1 MRVSYSDNL
10 RHQKAVLELKK
21 QGHVKRC
28 LVCLKEGNRRNM
40 MRHVIREHVPKK
52 ERPNRCRACGAG
64 HYTESDL
71 KQHIRG
77 SHKEAEVADLVAEK
91 VSLPNWEEYLSDFSR
106 EESLKFYE
114 ELFALPSLEDHQP
127 ATEEVADKPAIDDD
141 ASRPDVPAKARK
153 PAASTKGESGD
164 VEARRP
170 DVSEKASRPDV
181 PAKTRKPAASTKGE
195 SGDVEA
201 RRSDV
206 SEKVSRPDVS
216 AKARKP
222 AASANGKDSDVE
234 ARRPDIP
241 EKASRPDV
249 PTKTRKPAASTK
261 GESGNDEARRP
272 EVSAKASRPDVPAK
286 ARETE
291 DVEWSCS
298 SSGGQSDAPPP
309 PEEHCPPIRL
319 TINKRRF
326 HSPEIELHAPPTES
340 MEDVLVESPVP
351 EKRARGGDCPTCGDS
366 LEERISAAMVSALNK
381 WDAAHRQEIQDLKK
395 EVDELKST
403 MTSRRAESP
412 LNRRDE
418 RYASHRRRSISPDRG
433 MGRQFQQLRD
443 QLKKSSKK

>member
-10 RHQKAVLELKK
+10 RHQKAVIELKK

-28 LVCLKEGNRRNM
+28 LVCLREGNRRNM

-71 KQHIRG
+71 KQHIWG

-127 ATEEVADKPAIDDD
+127 ATEEVADKPASDDD
-141 ASRPDVPAKARK
+141 ASRLDVPAKARK
-153 PAASTKGESGD
+153 PAASANGKAGD

-201 RRSDV
+201 RR
-206 SEKVSRPDVS
+206 PDVS
-216 AKARKP
+216 
-222 AASANGKDSDVE
+222 
-234 ARRPDIP
+234 

-249 PTKTRKPAASTK
+249 PAKARKPAASTK
-261 GESGNDEARRP
+261 GESGDVEARRP
-272 EVSAKASRPDVPAK
+272 DVSEKASRPDVLSPVRRPEVPNKAK
-286 ARETE
+286 ETE

-298 SSGGQSDAPPP
+298 SISGQSDATPP

-326 HSPEIELHAPPTES
+326 NSPEIELHAPPTES
-340 MEDVLVESPVP
+340 MHDVLVESPVP

-366 LEERISAAMVSALNK
+366 LEERISTAMVSVLNK

-395 EVDELKST
+395 EVEELKST
-403 MTSRRAESP
+403 MTSRRAVSP
-412 LNRRDE
+412 LNHRDE
-418 RYASHRRRSISPDRG
+418 RYASHRRRSVSPDRG